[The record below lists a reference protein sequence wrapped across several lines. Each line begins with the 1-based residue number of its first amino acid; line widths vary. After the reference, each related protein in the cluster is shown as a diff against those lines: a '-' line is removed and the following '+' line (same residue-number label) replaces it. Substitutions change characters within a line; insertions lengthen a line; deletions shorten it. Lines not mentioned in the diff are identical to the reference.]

1 MGSRLLD
8 FIKLARP
15 HQYVKNGF
23 ILLPL
28 LFGYQLTSL
37 TSIGNAFLAF
47 ISFSL
52 AASAQYV
59 LNDIQD
65 VEEDKNHPTKCKRP
79 IASGRIKNSEAYPFL
94 AVLGASSLLIGLLL
108 LNIQYIWC
116 LIAYF
121 LLNTAYSYYLKHIA
135 IVDIVCVAVSY
146 VLRVFA
152 GAVVITIFPSHW
164 LVLMTFL
171 LALFIALAKRRD
183 DLLLAQ
189 YGDNTRKCI
198 EHYNFEFISGA
209 MMVMASVTIVSY
221 LLYTVSPEVIAK
233 HGTDNLY
240 FTVFWVILG
249 FLRYMQ
255 LTFVEEKSG
264 SPTQVVLRDTFLQT
278 VIFLWILTL
287 VLLLYVAGD

>member
-1 MGSRLLD
+1 MSPGILFFFTGAGISTESGMFDYRVPDGVWTRQESDSTPFDSRAPLR
-8 FIKLARP
+8 FTEQVGEVMHRT
-15 HQYVKNGF
+15 VK
-23 ILLPL
+23 
-28 LFGYQLTSL
+28 QLK
-37 TSIGNAFLAF
+37 G
-47 ISFSL
+47 
-52 AASAQYV
+52 
-59 LNDIQD
+59 
-65 VEEDKNHPTKCKRP
+65 
-79 IASGRIKNSEAYPFL
+79 
-94 AVLGASSLLIGLLL
+94 
-108 LNIQYIWC
+108 

-135 IVDIVCVAVSY
+135 VVDIVCVAVSY
-146 VLRVFA
+146 VLRAFA
-152 GAVVITIFPSHW
+152 GAVVITVFPSNW
-164 LVLMTFL
+164 LILMTFL
-171 LALFIALAKRRD
+171 LALFLALAKRRD

-189 YGDNTRKCI
+189 SGKNTRKCI
-198 EHYNFEFISGA
+198 EHYNFEFISGE

-278 VIFLWILTL
+278 DSIARVWDRSKSSATIITC
-287 VLLLYVAGD
+287 